1 MAVARC
7 AFLCSKFTKNVCQLD
22 PLTVLARFPSWIVG
36 DREGRGGKGYPPNE
50 NPGYGP
56 IAACHSLLEL
66 TEISGTDV
74 SQRSTT
80 KWSQCFSKFSQLS
93 AFKLIQL
100 GIQSSSFNLVSPKS
114 WFNLVRLRQP
124 AALVWLSW
132 INLFGFTVRPW
143 SVHRRWWRQG
153 HAPCQPGWSSDDQCA
168 CSGVILIIAS
178 FWRVPSQMNSVLSAF
193 NLSRFD
199 DIHVHHGSLT
209 SNHTESAVLAVFLV
223 ANNTSNTNSR

>member
-100 GIQSSSFNLVSPKS
+100 GIQSSLFDFLQGMITALIINLIQSSSFNLVSPKS
-114 WFNLVRLRQP
+114 SFNLVRLRQP
-124 AALVWLSW
+124 AALV
-132 INLFGFTVRPW
+132 
-143 SVHRRWWRQG
+143 
-153 HAPCQPGWSSDDQCA
+153 
-168 CSGVILIIAS
+168 
-178 FWRVPSQMNSVLSAF
+178 
-193 NLSRFD
+193 
-199 DIHVHHGSLT
+199 
-209 SNHTESAVLAVFLV
+209 
-223 ANNTSNTNSR
+223 